1 MSMFKTV
8 RGMRDLL
15 PKDAEKMRHT
25 QQVAR
30 TLAVLYGYQEILTPV
45 VESHELLAAK
55 SGEEIRQRMY
65 TFTDLGGRKVA
76 LRPEFTASVA
86 RLVATRLRNAPK
98 PLKLFSVGSLYRY
111 DEPQF
116 GRSREFW
123 QANYELMGSDM
134 PEADAEIL
142 LITDHLLRQLGL
154 NNFYFK
160 IGHIGILRGILNQE
174 GIIEEQQNQIMQ
186 MLDKKRW
193 KEALLTVNQFGA
205 SQQCISV
212 LKKIFEM
219 RGKATANILLET
231 KKVVQAYESGVDS
244 VENLRQILMLA
255 GTRNGFEALIE
266 PGFARGLE
274 YYTGMI
280 FEAYVPELSSA
291 LCGGGRYDKLIELYG
306 GEPTPAVGVA
316 QGIDRIIL
324 ATDKQKTKVKT
335 IGKKRI
341 IVIPVNTEMRT
352 SAFEITSMLREAM
365 IRTEI
370 DVVGRTVSRALSDA
384 DRRKITYAVMVGP
397 EELKEGKAVLRNLA
411 TRKQRTLD
419 IKSLVEELKAMD

>member
-1 MSMFKTV
+1 
-8 RGMRDLL
+8 
-15 PKDAEKMRHT
+15 
-25 QQVAR
+25 
-30 TLAVLYGYQEILTPV
+30 
-45 VESHELLAAK
+45 
-55 SGEEIRQRMY
+55 
-65 TFTDLGGRKVA
+65 
-76 LRPEFTASVA
+76 
-86 RLVATRLRNAPK
+86 
-98 PLKLFSVGSLYRY
+98 
-111 DEPQF
+111 
-116 GRSREFW
+116 
-123 QANYELMGSDM
+123 
-134 PEADAEIL
+134 
-142 LITDHLLRQLGL
+142 
-154 NNFYFK
+154 
-160 IGHIGILRGILNQE
+160 GILNQE

-212 LKKIFEM
+212 LRKIFEM

-255 GTRNGFEALIE
+255 GTRNRFEALIE

-324 ATDKQKTKVKT
+324 ATDKQKTKGKT

-352 SAFEITSMLREAM
+352 SAFEITSMLRDAM

-384 DRRKITYAVMVGP
+384 DRRKIAYAVMVGP